1 VTDLLAHAV
10 IAGPPAWRPL
20 LDPLTL
26 HDHWYLLLV
35 PLAVGIAVTYKG
47 VRVPDPRR
55 FWRPV
60 AEFSFMIVAGMIALG
75 AAAYLFVEVF
85 VAAFA

>member
-1 VTDLLAHAV
+1 MLSMALPPALL
-10 IAGPPAWRPL
+10 AWRPF

-26 HDHWYLLLV
+26 HDHWYVLLI
-35 PLAVGIAVTYKG
+35 PLALGIAITYKA

-60 AEFSFMIVAGMIALG
+60 AEFAFLIVAGMIALG
-75 AAAYLFVEVF
+75 AATFLFVEVF
-85 VAAFA
+85 VAAFI